1 MPLSNSV
8 KVNNKTIQIR
18 CKGFL
23 SSFDFLPEVY
33 LWFRLWQY
41 HYSSKQPVKCA
52 YITVYSISGQCNAG
66 TFYSLFVWVMIL
78 PKLKPNIYFRGKSK
92 EDKKPLHIILIV
104 LLFIMSS
111 KQIHNCSTPNSAP
124 TSADLSQCTAVWG
137 SIIIHHCT
145 LLYSLSTLLS
155 LLVLQPFT
163 PKANRKKWFTRPQ

>member
-1 MPLSNSV
+1 MLPSYWLSCDLYV
-8 KVNNKTIQIR
+8 
-18 CKGFL
+18 
-23 SSFDFLPEVY
+23 
-33 LWFRLWQY
+33 
-41 HYSSKQPVKCA
+41 
-52 YITVYSISGQCNAG
+52 TVYSISGQCNAG

-78 PKLKPNIYFRGKSK
+78 SKLKPNIYFRGKSK

-124 TSADLSQCTAVWG
+124 TSADLSQCTAVRG

-145 LLYSLSTLLS
+145 LLHSLSTLLS

-163 PKANRKKWFTRPQ
+163 PKANRKKWFTRPHKRFWAEISGISSNNPNLIFGPLLVNPIGSSN